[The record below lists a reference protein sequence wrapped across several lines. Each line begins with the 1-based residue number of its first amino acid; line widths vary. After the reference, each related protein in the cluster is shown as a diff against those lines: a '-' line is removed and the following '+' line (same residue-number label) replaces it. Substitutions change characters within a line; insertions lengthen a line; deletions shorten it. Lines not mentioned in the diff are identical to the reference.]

1 MILTI
6 DIGNTNTVI
15 GCFKDDTLLGSFRMQ
30 SARAY
35 TTDEAGI
42 LCRQLIQHHI
52 EAPEPVDAVVLCS
65 VVPALTAI
73 YENMSRHYFGVA
85 PLTLTADLDLGLK
98 LAVPDP
104 GQVGADRLANA
115 LAARELFDLPAVVVD
130 FGTATTFDVLDGKGV
145 YLGGVIAPGVITSST
160 ELSRRAAQL
169 SRVRIEKPKSFISG
183 STTQAMQ
190 SGIYFGTV
198 GQVEH
203 ILAGIEKEL
212 MAKPTVVATGGLAD
226 LWGKGISRIDKVD
239 IQLTLKGLR
248 IFYMRQ
254 KTA

>member
-1 MILTI
+1 MILAI

-15 GCFKDDTLLGSFRMQ
+15 GCFKDETLLGSFRMQ

-42 LCRQLIQHHI
+42 LCTQLIRHHI
-52 EAPEPVDAVVLCS
+52 KSPEPVEAVVLCS

-73 YENMSRHYFGVA
+73 YENMSRHYFDVE
-85 PLTLTADLDLGLK
+85 PLTLTSDLNLGLK

-104 GQVGADRLANA
+104 AQVGADRLANA
-115 LAARELFDLPAVVVD
+115 LAACEMFDLPAVVVD
-130 FGTATTFDVLDGKGV
+130 FGTATTFDVLDGEGV

-169 SRVRIEKPKSFISG
+169 SRVRIEKPTSFIAG
-183 STTQAMQ
+183 TTTQAMQ

-198 GQVEH
+198 GLVEH
-203 ILAGIEKEL
+203 ILGGIEKEL
-212 MAKPTVVATGGLAD
+212 LTRPTVVATGGLAD
-226 LWGKGISRIDKVD
+226 LWGRGISRIDKVD

-248 IFYMRQ
+248 IFYKRN